1 MTEAFLVID
10 GHPGTPP
17 QYDDAGLP
25 HAPAYYAAFPQEP
38 SPFGVLTFAP
48 AKTTV
53 MRANYSLFVALPEL
67 AKAGSGGAAVLVCH
81 AYQDGLLLPVAP
93 QGASVFAV
101 TKTMDTIDS
110 LIEDEATHDRI
121 RAMPQTTDAERKAVT
136 DAWTNFING
145 LPGGHIDGQFTEAE
159 AEKLYQQWFGQQ
171 AISLEFRSAAD
182 LRELLK
188 RVKAL
193 RTAKLDRI
201 ELRACNIGGNSTTM
215 DRVRKFF
222 GCNRLTAPTVGTFFA
237 VVAVGPLV
245 VGGRAGGAH
254 IPTLQA
260 GPLRHDDFGDAA
272 VSTALTLR
280 TETTRGFLPF
290 SGARVTLGGET
301 DHQRSPSPLFPHTI
315 EPYHGFRFVLRIEE
329 TTAFHYHTAAW
340 AAGSATAPPPDPD
353 IIRQFCALAFKADT
367 SFHATALPHAG
378 LWTPDKPNQP
388 FVLPLEREYLP
399 LIAQSPAAARKK
411 P

>member
-110 LIEDEATHDRI
+110 LIDDEATHDRI

-136 DAWTNFING
+136 
-145 LPGGHIDGQFTEAE
+145 
-159 AEKLYQQWFGQQ
+159 
-171 AISLEFRSAAD
+171 
-182 LRELLK
+182 
-188 RVKAL
+188 
-193 RTAKLDRI
+193 
-201 ELRACNIGGNSTTM
+201 
-215 DRVRKFF
+215 
-222 GCNRLTAPTVGTFFA
+222 
-237 VVAVGPLV
+237 
-245 VGGRAGGAH
+245 
-254 IPTLQA
+254 
-260 GPLRHDDFGDAA
+260 
-272 VSTALTLR
+272 
-280 TETTRGFLPF
+280 
-290 SGARVTLGGET
+290 
-301 DHQRSPSPLFPHTI
+301 
-315 EPYHGFRFVLRIEE
+315 
-329 TTAFHYHTAAW
+329 
-340 AAGSATAPPPDPD
+340 
-353 IIRQFCALAFKADT
+353 
-367 SFHATALPHAG
+367 
-378 LWTPDKPNQP
+378 
-388 FVLPLEREYLP
+388 
-399 LIAQSPAAARKK
+399 
-411 P
+411 